1 MEYSVNFGRLS
12 RPPRPATPGQK
23 FRLALV
29 GDFSGRANAGKL
41 ATGETLAKTKPI
53 KVDVDNLDDV
63 IARAGLKLSLPMDE
77 DGGAVEVTIG
87 SIDDFHPDQLAE
99 SVDLFGELR
108 TLRRNLGNRASFERA
123 AKEVLSWSGE
133 EPLPPPRRRAR
144 GTDVGHVRL
153 SDFARLIGRPAA
165 PSAEEASADAL
176 MRRLVGPF
184 IQPARDSR
192 QDALIARVD
201 DALSIAMRR
210 VLHHPDFQTAESLW
224 RGVEF
229 LVRRIETGAKMEIV
243 LYDVSAEELAAD
255 LAATDALEET
265 GLYGMLVEQPAL
277 DAHQGPLSAVIG
289 FYGFELSPPHADLLG
304 RLAQIA
310 AAARAPFIAGIAPDP
325 LKVPFHDQHPL
336 IKDAFGALQALPA
349 AAYLGLATPRFLLR
363 MPYGRKTDP
372 IDAFAFEEFTRQ
384 GGLGGMLWGHPALV
398 PALLLA
404 ETFAQ
409 QGTKMQLGSVMG
421 VGDIPYYVLTDTDG
435 EQIALPC
442 TERLYTERQAVQVSQ
457 YKVMPLLSIRGRP
470 EVRLGG
476 FTSQAGSPLA
486 GFWAPLDIKPS
497 SAKGPPAPVP
507 QAEPEVTSAP
517 ETEAEPEAIVATAAA
532 EPEAEPEV
540 APASS
545 AAATAAEEEE
555 EDTASAN
562 LDPPLKNV
570 QKPDDAQVA
579 AAVPSDAPAAE
590 PAADDLDALLA
601 SLNAEPPQ
609 PAADTTE
616 ADLDA
621 LLASL
626 K

>member
-1 MEYSVNFGRLS
+1 MEYSVNFGRLN

-23 FRLALV
+23 FRLALL

-41 ATGETLAKTKPI
+41 ATGEALAKSKPI

-63 IARAGLKLSLPMDE
+63 IARMNLKLSLPMDE
-77 DGGAVEVTIG
+77 EGGAVEVTIG
-87 SIDDFHPDQLAE
+87 SIDDFHPDQLAD
-99 SVDLFGELR
+99 SLDVFGELR
-108 TLRRNLGNRASFERA
+108 TLRRNLGNRASFDRA
-123 AKEVLSWSGE
+123 AKEVLSWGGE
-133 EPLPPPRRRAR
+133 EPLPPPPRRAR
-144 GTDVGHVRL
+144 GTDVGHARL

-165 PSAEEASADAL
+165 PTAEEASADAL

-201 DALSIAMRR
+201 EGLSAAMRR

-325 LKVPFHDQHPL
+325 LKLPFHEQHPL
-336 IKDAFGALQALPA
+336 IKDAFAALQALPA

-372 IDAFAFEEFTRQ
+372 IDAFALEEFTRQ

-409 QGTKMQLGSVMG
+409 QGAKMKLGSVMG
-421 VGDIPYYVLTDTDG
+421 VGDIPYYVYVDPDG

-476 FTSQAGSPLA
+476 FSSQAGSPLA
-486 GFWAPLDIKPS
+486 GFWAPADIKPP
-497 SAKGPPAPVP
+497 SAKAPAAPAP
-507 QAEPEVTSAP
+507 SA
-517 ETEAEPEAIVATAAA
+517 
-532 EPEAEPEV
+532 
-540 APASS
+540 APA
-545 AAATAAEEEE
+545 AQERAAT
-555 EDTASAN
+555 
-562 LDPPLKNV
+562 
-570 QKPDDAQVA
+570 
-579 AAVPSDAPAAE
+579 AE
-590 PAADDLDALLA
+590 PAATSEPASAAEADAVAAEEPATEDLDALLKGLQEPATEAAPAEVSAADPATDDLDALLA
-601 SLNAEPPQ
+601 SLNAEPQQ
-609 PAADTTE
+609 PAADETE
-616 ADLDA
+616 PDLDA